1 MEDNYLDDQQE
12 YLQKQVLSLEDI
24 VEGDKRDK
32 QSLIL
37 SPKILPIRVWEI
49 IISVSSVLCILAVTL
64 LAAFDANTIYNIGI
78 VYACDFIH
86 ILGMI
91 SHFFIGYEEKGVI
104 VTDFKRVVLHYI
116 KTTFFLDLVSAIP
129 FEAVAP
135 GTSSSDYFAAIL
147 RLNRLIRCYQLW
159 KLCSE

>member
-24 VEGDKRDK
+24 VEGDQRDK

-116 KTTFFLDLVSAIP
+116 KTTFFLDLVSTIP